1 MLSLILSVFTGC
13 AKKAVVKADARPTIR
28 LITDATGIDDKSF
41 NAAAW
46 RGILAYYGDTQ
57 DKQTS
62 RGKLYDVVT
71 CQTQDKYI
79 PNIKQASDE
88 KYSLIC
94 VTGFTFADAL
104 NEVAPLYPDQ
114 KYMIVDVN
122 YVNQP
127 NVMEFTFSEHEGSYL
142 VGVAPA
148 LKAQADKIAKPKFGF
163 IGGVPGAVITKFEVG
178 YIEGIKSILP
188 NAEIV
193 DYYANDWGKPELAKA
208 QAKNWF
214 DSGVYVIYSAAGGTG
229 NGTIAQA
236 KEYRSQGKN
245 VWAIGVDS
253 DQYEEGVYTDGKSAV
268 LTSMLKSV
276 ETATA
281 NALKAIET
289 KTFAPGVI
297 VLDMKSNG
305 IGFSE
310 RNAELGASII
320 AKVKAVKQDI
330 INGKT
335 VVHATYKEALAAKA
349 VPAGLGAKDN

>member
-1 MLSLILSVFTGC
+1 MKKIIACMLVALITLTAFTGC
-13 AKKAVVKADARPTIR
+13 AKKADAKSDKPTIR

-46 RGILAYYGDTQ
+46 RGILAFYGDTWENQ
-57 DKQTS
+57 AS

-79 PNIKQASDE
+79 PNLKQASDE
-88 KYSLIC
+88 GYDLIC

-104 NEVAPLYPDQ
+104 TEVSKLYPNQ
-114 KYMIVDVN
+114 KYMIVDVDW
-122 YVNQP
+122 VNAP
-127 NVMEFTFSEHEGSYL
+127 NVMQFTFSEHEGSYL
-142 VGVAPA
+142 VGVAAA
-148 LKAQADKIAKPKFGF
+148 LKAQADGIKSPKFGF

-178 YIEGIKSILP
+178 YIQGLKSIIP
-188 NAEIV
+188 NATVV

-253 DQYEEGVYTDGKSAV
+253 DQFEEGVYTEGKSAV
-268 LTSMLKSV
+268 LTSMLNRV
-276 ETATA
+276 ETSNQTA
-281 NALKAIET
+281 LNAIA
-289 KTFAPGVI
+289 AMNYASGVV
-297 VLDMKSNG
+297 VLHM
-305 IGFSE
+305 
-310 RNAELGASII
+310 
-320 AKVKAVKQDI
+320 
-330 INGKT
+330 
-335 VVHATYKEALAAKA
+335 
-349 VPAGLGAKDN
+349 